1 MLKKY
6 CYNLINK
13 LFIFFNLYL
22 VENNEVQG
30 GGVMELIFLFSL
42 IMMIL
47 AIAILN
53 TSKVEKLEKRIKQ
66 LEEKQ

>member
-13 LFIFFNLYL
+13 LFVFFNLYL
-22 VENNEVQG
+22 VKNNEVQG
-30 GGVMELIFLFSL
+30 GVMEMIFLFSL

-53 TSKVEKLEKRIKQ
+53 TSKVEKLEKRLKQ